1 MKKTD
6 DVPGSVETLK
16 KARVEAMRKHR
27 MELDS
32 QLWETVAALFA
43 EELDRRAGTGTHQA
57 AASGRGEDS
66 D

>member
-32 QLWETVAALFA
+32 QLWETVTALFA
-43 EELDRRAGTGTHQA
+43 AELVRLEGTREPQA
-57 AASGRGEDS
+57 TSGRGEDS